1 MPHSAINCKRL
12 VSKCAWSFWANA
24 HESEAAWEQLL
35 MKLKPNSTMDLVKHL
50 AGPSWGSSHRIM
62 PAQLLNRRRISSSS
76 ISISS
81 DLQEE
86 LLTGS
91 CQRSY
96 WTDGGS
102 HLHPHTSC
110 RTYKRNFKRTSYQ
123 RSYWTDGGSHLHPYT
138 SHRTYKR
145 NFSGSC
151 QRSYWTDRGS
161 HLHPY
166 TSHRTYKRNFSGSC
180 QGSYWTDGESYLHPY
195 PRNGLLDNF
204 LSFMNHDFE

>member
-1 MPHSAINCKRL
+1 MFILAMPLSAINCKRL
-12 VSKCAWSFWANA
+12 VSKCAETFGRM
-24 HESEAAWEQLL
+24 L
-35 MKLKPNSTMDLVKHL
+35 MYLKKLRTIVYEDELKQQQISLNVHLV
-50 AGPSWGSSHRIM
+50 GPARGTSQRMM

-76 ISISS
+76 TYISS

-91 CQRSY
+91 CQHSY

-102 HLHPHTSC
+102 RLHPH
-110 RTYKRNFKRTSYQ
+110 
-123 RSYWTDGGSHLHPYT
+123 T

-145 NFSGSC
+145 NFKQTIPAQLLNRWKISFSSIYIMPDLQEELLTGSC
-151 QRSYWTDRGS
+151 QRSYGTDGGS
-161 HLHPY
+161 H
-166 TSHRTYKRNFSGSC
+166 
-180 QGSYWTDGESYLHPY
+180 HPY